1 MKTNMIDLMSR
12 ISQMQRDF
20 DDLELKIRTNSTNTK
35 IIELNGNEQT
45 IEKSEDF
52 EKNYNEYLRLSK
64 IIPKLKGILYKRN
77 NTLILPVFEITIQ
90 EALAKIQT
98 LRTLLA
104 TVKALASKK
113 PYKRRTTENT
123 NSYFTSVELAYDK
136 EAMQELE
143 KDLIEQIQSLEFG
156 INKLNSE
163 EFEIDL
169 DI

>member
-1 MKTNMIDLMSR
+1 MKTNMTDLMSR
-12 ISQMQRDF
+12 ISQMQSDF

-35 IIELNGNEQT
+35 IIELNGNEQI

-77 NTLILPVFEITIQ
+77 NTLMLPEPEITIQ
-90 EALAKIQT
+90 EALAEIQT

-104 TVKALASKK
+104 TIKALASKK

-123 NSYFTSVELAYDK
+123 NSYFTSIELAYDK

>member
-77 NTLILPVFEITIQ
+77 NTLMLSAPEITIQ
-90 EALAKIQT
+90 EALAEIQT

>member
-1 MKTNMIDLMSR
+1 MKTNMTDLMSR

-52 EKNYNEYLRLSK
+52 EKNYNEYLRLSE

-77 NTLILPVFEITIQ
+77 NTLMLPAPEITIQ

-113 PYKRRTTENT
+113 PYKKRTTENT

-136 EAMQELE
+136 ETMQELE
-143 KDLIEQIQSLEFG
+143 KELIEQIQSLEFG

>member
-35 IIELNGNEQT
+35 IIELNGNEQV

-52 EKNYNEYLRLSK
+52 EKNYNEYLRLSR

-98 LRTLLA
+98 LRALLA
-104 TVKALASKK
+104 TIKALASKK

-123 NSYFTSVELAYDK
+123 NSYFTSIELAYDK

>member
-1 MKTNMIDLMSR
+1 MKTNMTDLMSR

-20 DDLELKIRTNSTNTK
+20 DDLEFKIRTNSTNTK

-52 EKNYNEYLRLSK
+52 EKNYNEYLRLSE

-77 NTLILPVFEITIQ
+77 NTLMLPAPEITIQ

-113 PYKRRTTENT
+113 PYKKRTTENT

-136 EAMQELE
+136 ETMQELE
-143 KDLIEQIQSLEFG
+143 KELIEQIQSLEFG

>member
-1 MKTNMIDLMSR
+1 MKTNMTDLMSR
-12 ISQMQRDF
+12 ISQMQSDF

-35 IIELNGNEQT
+35 IIELNGNEQV

-77 NTLILPVFEITIQ
+77 NTLILPVSEITIQ

-98 LRTLLA
+98 LRALLA
-104 TVKALASKK
+104 TIKALASKK

-123 NSYFTSVELAYDK
+123 NSYFTSIELAYDK

>member
-1 MKTNMIDLMSR
+1 MKTNMTDLMSR

-20 DDLELKIRTNSTNTK
+20 DDLELKIRTNSTNAK

-98 LRTLLA
+98 LRALLA
-104 TVKALASKK
+104 TIKALASKK

-123 NSYFTSVELAYDK
+123 NSYFTSIELAYDK

>member
-52 EKNYNEYLRLSK
+52 EKNYNEYLRLSE

-98 LRTLLA
+98 LRALLA
-104 TVKALASKK
+104 TIKALASKK

-123 NSYFTSVELAYDK
+123 NSYFTSIELAYDK

>member
-20 DDLELKIRTNSTNTK
+20 DDLGLKIRTNSTNTK

-45 IEKSEDF
+45 IEKSEDL
-52 EKNYNEYLRLSK
+52 EKNYNEYLRLSE
-64 IIPKLKGILYKRN
+64 IIPKLKSVLYKRN
-77 NTLILPVFEITIQ
+77 NTLILPVFKITIQ
-90 EALAKIQT
+90 EALSEIQT
-98 LRTLLA
+98 LRALLV
-104 TVKALASKK
+104 TIKALASKR

-123 NSYFTSVELAYDK
+123 NSYFTSIELAYDK
-136 EAMQELE
+136 EAMQKLE
-143 KDLIEQIQSLEFG
+143 KELIKQIQALEFE

>member
-1 MKTNMIDLMSR
+1 MKTNMTDLMSR
-12 ISQMQRDF
+12 ISQMQSDF

-35 IIELNGNEQT
+35 IIELNGNEQV

-77 NTLILPVFEITIQ
+77 NTLMLPAPEITIQ
-90 EALAKIQT
+90 EALAEIQT

-123 NSYFTSVELAYDK
+123 NSYFTSIELAYDK
-136 EAMQELE
+136 EAMQKLE
-143 KDLIEQIQSLEFG
+143 KELIEQIQTLEFG

>member
-98 LRTLLA
+98 LRALLA
-104 TVKALASKK
+104 TIKALASKK

-123 NSYFTSVELAYDK
+123 NSYFTSIELAYDK

-143 KDLIEQIQSLEFG
+143 KDLIKQIQSLEFG

>member
-1 MKTNMIDLMSR
+1 MKTNMTDLMSR

-98 LRTLLA
+98 LRALLA
-104 TVKALASKK
+104 TIKALASKK

-123 NSYFTSVELAYDK
+123 NSYFTSIELAYDK

>member
-77 NTLILPVFEITIQ
+77 NTLILPVLEITIQ

-98 LRTLLA
+98 LRALLA
-104 TVKALASKK
+104 TIKALASKK

-123 NSYFTSVELAYDK
+123 NSYFTSIELAYDK

>member
-1 MKTNMIDLMSR
+1 MKTNMTDLMSR
-12 ISQMQRDF
+12 ISQMQSDF

-77 NTLILPVFEITIQ
+77 NTLMLPVFEITIQ

-98 LRTLLA
+98 LRALLA
-104 TVKALASKK
+104 TIKALASKK

-123 NSYFTSVELAYDK
+123 NSYFTSIELAYDK

>member
-90 EALAKIQT
+90 EALAEIQT
-98 LRTLLA
+98 LRALLV
-104 TVKALASKK
+104 TIKALASKK

-123 NSYFTSVELAYDK
+123 NSYFTSIELAYDK

-143 KDLIEQIQSLEFG
+143 KYLIEQIQSLEFG

>member
-98 LRTLLA
+98 LRALLA
-104 TVKALASKK
+104 TIKALASKK

-123 NSYFTSVELAYDK
+123 NSYFTSIELAYDK

>member
-52 EKNYNEYLRLSK
+52 EKNYNEYIRLSK

-98 LRTLLA
+98 LRALLA
-104 TVKALASKK
+104 TIKALASKK

-123 NSYFTSVELAYDK
+123 NSYFTSIELAYDK

>member
-1 MKTNMIDLMSR
+1 MKTNMTDLMSR
-12 ISQMQRDF
+12 ISQMQSDF

-35 IIELNGNEQT
+35 IIELNGNEQV

-77 NTLILPVFEITIQ
+77 NTLMLSAPEITIQ
-90 EALAKIQT
+90 EALAEIQT

-123 NSYFTSVELAYDK
+123 NSYFTSIELAYDK

>member
-1 MKTNMIDLMSR
+1 MKTNMTDLMSR

-20 DDLELKIRTNSTNTK
+20 DELEFKIRTNSTNTK

-52 EKNYNEYLRLSK
+52 EKNYNEYLRLSE

-77 NTLILPVFEITIQ
+77 NTLMLPAPEITIQ

-113 PYKRRTTENT
+113 PYKKRTTENT

-136 EAMQELE
+136 ETMQELE
-143 KDLIEQIQSLEFG
+143 KELIEQIQSLEFG

>member
-1 MKTNMIDLMSR
+1 MKTNMTDLMSR
-12 ISQMQRDF
+12 ISQMQSDF

-35 IIELNGNEQT
+35 IIELNGNEQI

-77 NTLILPVFEITIQ
+77 NTLMLPAPEITIQ
-90 EALAKIQT
+90 EALAEIQT
-98 LRTLLA
+98 LRILLA
-104 TVKALASKK
+104 TIKALASKK

-123 NSYFTSVELAYDK
+123 NSYFTSIELAYDK

-143 KDLIEQIQSLEFG
+143 KELIEQIQTLEFG

>member
-1 MKTNMIDLMSR
+1 MKTNMTDLMSR

-123 NSYFTSVELAYDK
+123 NSYFTSIELAYDK

-143 KDLIEQIQSLEFG
+143 KELIEQIQSLEFG

>member
-1 MKTNMIDLMSR
+1 MKTNMTDLMSR
-12 ISQMQRDF
+12 ISQMQSDF

-35 IIELNGNEQT
+35 IIELNGNEQV

-64 IIPKLKGILYKRN
+64 IIPKLKGVLYKRN
-77 NTLILPVFEITIQ
+77 NTLMLPVLGITIQ
-90 EALAKIQT
+90 EALAEIQT

-123 NSYFTSVELAYDK
+123 NSYFTSIELAYDK

>member
-1 MKTNMIDLMSR
+1 MKTNMTDLMSR

-90 EALAKIQT
+90 EALVKIQT
-98 LRTLLA
+98 LRALLA
-104 TVKALASKK
+104 TIKALASKK

-123 NSYFTSVELAYDK
+123 NSYFTSIELAYDK

>member
-1 MKTNMIDLMSR
+1 MKTNMTDLMSR
-12 ISQMQRDF
+12 ISQMQSDF

-98 LRTLLA
+98 LRALLA
-104 TVKALASKK
+104 TIKALASKK

-123 NSYFTSVELAYDK
+123 NSYFTSIELAYDK

>member
-1 MKTNMIDLMSR
+1 MKTNMTDLMSR

-20 DDLELKIRTNSTNTK
+20 DDLEFKIRTNSTNTK

-52 EKNYNEYLRLSK
+52 EKNYNEYLRLSE

-77 NTLILPVFEITIQ
+77 NTLMLPAPEITIQ

-104 TVKALASKK
+104 TIKTLASKK

-143 KDLIEQIQSLEFG
+143 KELIEQIQALEFA

>member
-12 ISQMQRDF
+12 ISQIQRDF

-90 EALAKIQT
+90 EALAEIQT
-98 LRTLLA
+98 LRALLV
-104 TVKALASKK
+104 TIKALASKR

-123 NSYFTSVELAYDK
+123 NSYFTSIELAYDK
-136 EAMQELE
+136 EAMQKLE
-143 KDLIEQIQSLEFG
+143 KELIERIQALEFE
-156 INKLNSE
+156 INKLNSK

>member
-1 MKTNMIDLMSR
+1 MKTNMTDLMSR
-12 ISQMQRDF
+12 ISQMQSDF

-35 IIELNGNEQT
+35 IIELNGNEQV

-77 NTLILPVFEITIQ
+77 NTLMLPEPEITIQ
-90 EALAKIQT
+90 EALAEIQT

>member
-1 MKTNMIDLMSR
+1 MKTNMTDLMSR

-52 EKNYNEYLRLSK
+52 EKNYNEYLRLSE

-77 NTLILPVFEITIQ
+77 NTLMLPVPEITIQ

-123 NSYFTSVELAYDK
+123 NSYFTSIELAYDK

-143 KDLIEQIQSLEFG
+143 KELIEQIQSLEFG

>member
-1 MKTNMIDLMSR
+1 MKTNMTDLMSR
-12 ISQMQRDF
+12 ISQMQSDF

-35 IIELNGNEQT
+35 IIELNGNEQV
-45 IEKSEDF
+45 IEESEDF

-64 IIPKLKGILYKRN
+64 IIPKLKGVLYKRN
-77 NTLILPVFEITIQ
+77 NTLMLPVLRITIQ

-98 LRTLLA
+98 LRALL
-104 TVKALASKK
+104 TTIKALASKK

-123 NSYFTSVELAYDK
+123 NSYFTSIELAYDK

-156 INKLNSE
+156 INKLK
-163 EFEIDL
+163 L
-169 DI
+169 LLLLML

>member
-143 KDLIEQIQSLEFG
+143 KDLIEQIQLLEFG

>member
-98 LRTLLA
+98 LRALLA
-104 TVKALASKK
+104 TIKALASKK

-123 NSYFTSVELAYDK
+123 NSYFTSIELAYDK

-143 KDLIEQIQSLEFG
+143 KDLQKELFIISSKT
-156 INKLNSE
+156 N
-163 EFEIDL
+163 
-169 DI
+169 

>member
-1 MKTNMIDLMSR
+1 MKTNMTDLMSR

-20 DDLELKIRTNSTNTK
+20 DDLEFKIRTNSTNTK

-52 EKNYNEYLRLSK
+52 EKNYNEYLRLSE
-64 IIPKLKGILYKRN
+64 IIPKLKGVLYKRN
-77 NTLILPVFEITIQ
+77 NTLMLPTPEITIQ

-104 TVKALASKK
+104 TIKTLASKK
-113 PYKRRTTENT
+113 PYKKRTTENT

-143 KDLIEQIQSLEFG
+143 KELIEQIQALEFA

>member
-98 LRTLLA
+98 LRALLA
-104 TVKALASKK
+104 TIKSLASKK

-123 NSYFTSVELAYDK
+123 NSYFTSIELAYDK

>member
-1 MKTNMIDLMSR
+1 MKTNMTDLMSR

-64 IIPKLKGILYKRN
+64 IIPKLKRILYKRN

-98 LRTLLA
+98 LRALLA
-104 TVKALASKK
+104 TIKALASKK

-123 NSYFTSVELAYDK
+123 NSYFTSIELAYDK

-143 KDLIEQIQSLEFG
+143 KDLIKQIQSLEFG

>member
-1 MKTNMIDLMSR
+1 MKTNMTDLMSR
-12 ISQMQRDF
+12 ISQMQSDF

-35 IIELNGNEQT
+35 IIELNGNEQI

-77 NTLILPVFEITIQ
+77 NTLMLPEPEITIQ
-90 EALAKIQT
+90 EALAEIQT

-123 NSYFTSVELAYDK
+123 NSYFTSIELAYDK

>member
-98 LRTLLA
+98 LRALLA
-104 TVKALASKK
+104 TIKALASKK

-123 NSYFTSVELAYDK
+123 NSYFTSIELAYDK
-136 EAMQELE
+136 EAMQKLE